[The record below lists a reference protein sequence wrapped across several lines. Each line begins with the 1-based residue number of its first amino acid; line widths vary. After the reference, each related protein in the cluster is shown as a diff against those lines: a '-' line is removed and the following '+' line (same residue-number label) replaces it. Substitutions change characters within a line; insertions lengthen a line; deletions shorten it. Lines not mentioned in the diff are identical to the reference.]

1 MSIKKPEK
9 PALYSGWFVLAG
21 SFISAALAIGFTI
34 YIAGMFTVPV
44 SEEFGISRSGYNNG
58 VMGLMI
64 GIAVTSPIVG
74 KLLDRFSARL
84 IMSLAGVGFGLAL
97 ITISRIDVLWVML
110 VLLAGPVAFG
120 AAACGVLGANTVVV
134 RWFRRRR
141 GRAMGML
148 ALSTSVGGVISQP
161 LTGWLISSFGWR
173 DALFMIG
180 FAVLL
185 IFLLLNALLI
195 RNRPSEDLTGYSDE
209 FTAVDPTSTAA
220 ESARLDAREWTN
232 GQLLRSRNFWLLT
245 IGIGLFFGVDQAVLI
260 SQVPY
265 FQDVGYDMQTA
276 SLLVAVKPISAV
288 GGKLIV
294 GYLADKVDLRLL
306 FLCVASCNVLLMTV
320 YILQPHFWVL
330 LGCLTFLGIAVGG
343 VFPVWTTITA
353 WLFGT
358 RSYGTVMGL
367 MQIVIQP
374 CAVLGVGFIG
384 EAYDRTGSYIPAFAL
399 FIVLVITAIGLVTMV
414 RPPTEAEAV
423 SGAESSPAVGP

>member
-1 MSIKKPEK
+1 MNMKNSVIPE
-9 PALYSGWFVLAG
+9 PVYLGWRVLAG

-58 VMGLMI
+58 VVSLML
-64 GIAVTSPIVG
+64 GIAVASPIVG
-74 KLLDRFSARL
+74 KLLDRFSARS
-84 IMSLAGVGFGLAL
+84 IMSLAGLGFGLAL
-97 ITISRIDVLWVML
+97 MAISRIDELWAMV

-148 ALSTSVGGVISQP
+148 ALSTSVGGFVSQP

-180 FAVLL
+180 LAVLL

-195 RNRPSEDLTGYSDE
+195 RNRPSEDLPGYSDE
-209 FTAVDPTSTAA
+209 FSDDGSSAA
-220 ESARLDAREWTN
+220 ADSARLDAREWTN

-245 IGIGLFFGVDQAVLI
+245 AGIGLFFGVDQAVLV

-265 FQDVGYDMQTA
+265 FQDAGYDMQTA
-276 SLLVAVKPISAV
+276 SILVAVKTISAI
-288 GGKLIV
+288 GGKLVV

-306 FLCVASCNVLLMTV
+306 FVCVASCNVLLMV
-320 YILQPHFWVL
+320 LYILQPHFWVL
-330 LGCLTFLGIAVGG
+330 LACLTVLGIAVGG
-343 VFPVWTTITA
+343 VFPVWTTLTA

-358 RSYGTVMGL
+358 RSYGAVMGL

-374 CAVLGVGFIG
+374 CAVLGVRFIG
-384 EAYDRTGSYIPAFAL
+384 DIYDYTGSYIPAFAL
-399 FIVLVITAIGLVTMV
+399 FIVLVITAIVLVTMV
-414 RPPTEAEAV
+414 KPPEDKEKVAEADG
-423 SGAESSPAVGP
+423 GAA